1 MQFNDGLMRTSFWCM
16 NAGLVLMIVL
26 SLLPIGLMQFY
37 ASVSVGTW
45 WARGEA
51 FMQQDILQTLRWM
64 RTFGDVVFIVGGLGV
79 MWQVV
84 SALWGDR
91 RTVAPDAALAAQ
103 RS

>member
-1 MQFNDGLMRTSFWCM
+1 
-16 NAGLVLMIVL
+16 
-26 SLLPIGLMQFY
+26 
-37 ASVSVGTW
+37 
-45 WARGEA
+45 
-51 FMQQDILQTLRWM
+51 MQQDILQTLRWM